1 MVYMKE
7 GLSEINGKLLVL
19 LGLEGL
25 YETTHSK
32 VVNKNPIM
40 ASGLTRNDAADQQ
53 SYSSSSSQMSKFHIS
68 RSCKRTVAWWRS
80 RLSWLLTSTPPF
92 SPPY

>member
-1 MVYMKE
+1 MGYMEE

-19 LGLEGL
+19 LGLTGL

-40 ASGLTRNDAADQQ
+40 AD
-53 SYSSSSSQMSKFHIS
+53 
-68 RSCKRTVAWWRS
+68 
-80 RLSWLLTSTPPF
+80 
-92 SPPY
+92 